1 MTATV
6 GEQLRNAREQK
17 RLTIEQAAFATRI
30 KPEYLRALEMDERE
44 VIPSQ
49 VQAKGFL
56 RLYTGYLNLDS
67 KPLLERWNG
76 ILPASEVEIPAVSKP
91 SDDIDALPELISVS
105 EIDTVEEN
113 NAELSPEIEIS
124 ESFEI
129 QDTVAPEKVMNFP
142 PVAEEHLR
150 EIGVQLRERR
160 QTVGLQ
166 YSDVEKFIHIRAH
179 YLKALED
186 GQIANLPSFV
196 QGQGMLTNY
205 ARFLELDVDS
215 LLLKYAAALQARR
228 EALQPA
234 SNGTKRIVI
243 RNNGKTSHGLGKYLS
258 ADLLISGGVILGLL
272 AFAIWAAIS
281 VNNTRIQSI
290 RQTPVSI
297 SELLLTTIESSKETI
312 VIQQQGTAVAT
323 SVLAGESDGVPE
335 IVNPQPS
342 IAAGTENGQPV
353 QVTVISRQR
362 TWLKIIADG
371 KESLN
376 DRIIPGNAYTFS
388 ALTSIELFTG
398 DASAIQII
406 FNGQDLGKLGNP
418 GQVINLTFNP
428 TGMTTPTSAPIPTA
442 TPSLVPT
449 NTPTLTPTVFMTPTV
464 TPFIP

>member
-30 KPEYLRALEMDERE
+30 KAEYLRALEMNERE

-56 RLYTGYLNLDS
+56 RLYAGYLNLDP
-67 KPLLERWNG
+67 KPLLDYWNG
-76 ILPASEVEIPAVSKP
+76 IVPASEIEITAVSIP
-91 SDDIDALPELISVS
+91 NDDLDALPEQISVS
-105 EIDTVEEN
+105 GIDTGKQNE
-113 NAELSPEIEIS
+113 AEKSPDFEIS

-129 QDTVAPEKVMNFP
+129 QDTVIPAKEGNFP
-142 PVAEEHLR
+142 PAAEEHLR
-150 EIGVQLRERR
+150 DIGDQLRERR

-228 EALQPA
+228 ESLQPVT
-234 SNGTKRIVI
+234 NGNKRSII
-243 RNNGKTSHGLGKYLS
+243 RNNGKSIHGLGKYLS

-272 AFAIWAAIS
+272 AFSIWAAIS
-281 VNNTRIQSI
+281 VNNTRNQTI

-297 SELLLTTIESSKETI
+297 SELLLTTIEVTPETLEN
-312 VIQQQGTAVAT
+312 QQQGTVAAT
-323 SVLAGESDGVPE
+323 SVLAGESDGVPD
-335 IVNPQPS
+335 IVNLQPS
-342 IAAGTENGQPV
+342 LAAGTENGQPV

-362 TWLKIIADG
+362 TWLKIITDG

-388 ALTSIELFTG
+388 ALTSIELYTG
-398 DASAIQII
+398 DASAIQVIY
-406 FNGQDLGKLGNP
+406 NGQDLGSLGNP
-418 GQVINLTFNP
+418 GQVINLAFNP

-442 TPSLVPT
+442 TPSLAPT
-449 NTPTLTPTVFMTPTV
+449 STPTLTPTVFMTPTV